1 MAALSSDALARMVS
15 ACEIR
20 FAQLVCAGTG
30 EDEAADRTFRALQ
43 VATGEADEVA
53 DPRDR
58 LFATRLRNMAD
69 RS

>member
-1 MAALSSDALARMVS
+1 MATLGSDALARMVN

-20 FAQLVCAGTG
+20 FAQLVCGGTG

>member
-1 MAALSSDALARMVS
+1 MATLSSGVLAQMVN

-30 EDEAADRTFRALQ
+30 EDEATDRTFRALQ

-58 LFATRLRNMAD
+58 LFATRLKNLAD